1 MSRHQYRNDERF
13 LWYRCHN
20 SGSPLQVGAA
30 PDFSDLVFRICLASA
45 GSPPARASPAY
56 FVDGTRLV
64 VIVDPGEIFV
74 LPTFYKG
81 FFAFPVSPL
90 S

>member
-1 MSRHQYRNDERF
+1 VSRHQYRNDERF

-45 GSPPARASPAY
+45 RGNCLPLRGGYPGAL
-56 FVDGTRLV
+56 FVAEVPFPRVGHSLSQS
-64 VIVDPGEIFV
+64 VDQSQWQRKAKV
-74 LPTFYKG
+74 
-81 FFAFPVSPL
+81 
-90 S
+90 